1 MYLSNL
7 IRNFKFKCEFYSLL
21 LFFQGTRVWL
31 KDPEKVWKAARVTEN
46 YNGGGSKLQLELED
60 DATPLALEIGI

>member
-1 MYLSNL
+1 M
-7 IRNFKFKCEFYSLL
+7 NFILYF
-21 LFFQGTRVWL
+21 FFQGTRVWL

>member
-1 MYLSNL
+1 MLFYLD
-7 IRNFKFKCEFYSLL
+7 FY
-21 LFFQGTRVWL
+21 FYFIFQGTRVWL